1 MLTASCVAVPRPTL
15 RATHARHPARDS
27 GREPEPA
34 ISASGL
40 PGLLSLEWCPL
51 SFLKARV
58 LEGLVAATYTRNR
71 GRILEGVNQK
81 LDKLRLLFRHCAEL
95 QLLDQRRYE
104 HALREIDEIGLV
116 GSRARRARRCA
127 ERLAT
132 GPSPS
137 R

>member
-1 MLTASCVAVPRPTL
+1 M
-15 RATHARHPARDS
+15 
-27 GREPEPA
+27 
-34 ISASGL
+34 
-40 PGLLSLEWCPL
+40 
-51 SFLKARV
+51 
-58 LEGLVAATYTRNR
+58 LEGLVAATHTRNR

-81 LDKLRLLFRHCAEL
+81 LDKLRLLFRHFAKL

-116 GSRARRARRCA
+116 GSRARRARRSA
-127 ERLAT
+127 ERLAI